1 MTMESQQLLAWAL
14 VAVIGAATPGVD
26 LMIVLRSTLFHGR
39 RSGFAAV
46 VGVEIGHATWA
57 VASLV
62 GLTALLAAST
72 IAYDIVRIAGACY
85 LVWLGCM
92 AIWKSLPRNRA
103 STAAETAAPTPLKP
117 MDAARSGL
125 ISNMLNPK
133 VGVFYISILPQ
144 FLPTGA
150 GTAGWGV
157 LMVSIALAI
166 GTVWHSAIVLA
177 ATRARGILTRERV
190 KLWLDRTSA
199 AVMIALGVRLATDH

>member
-1 MTMESQQLLAWAL
+1 MEAQQLIAWAL

-46 VGVEIGHATWA
+46 VGVEVGHAVWA

-72 IAYDIVRIAGACY
+72 IAYDVVRIAGACY

-92 AIWKSLPRNRA
+92 AIWKSLPRNR
-103 STAAETAAPTPLKP
+103 STDTETAAPAPQSP
-117 MDAARSGL
+117 IDAARSGL

-144 FLPTGA
+144 FLPTEA
-150 GTAGWGV
+150 TAGGWG
-157 LMVSIALAI
+157 LLLVSIALAVGI
-166 GTVWHSAIVLA
+166 IWHSAIVLA
-177 ATRARGILTRERV
+177 ATRARSVLTRERV
-190 KLWLDRTSA
+190 RIWLDRTSA

>member
-1 MTMESQQLLAWAL
+1 MEPQQLLAWAL

-46 VGVEIGHATWA
+46 VGVEVGHAVWA

-72 IAYDIVRIAGACY
+72 IAYDVVRILGACY

-92 AIWKSLPRNRA
+92 AIWKSLPRNRT
-103 STAAETAAPTPLKP
+103 TATESATPTPQNP
-117 MDAARSGL
+117 ANAVRSGL
-125 ISNMLNPK
+125 ISNLLNPK

-144 FLPTGA
+144 FLPTEAPA
-150 GTAGWGV
+150 GSWGV
-157 LMVSIALAI
+157 LLVSIALAVGI
-166 GTVWHSAIVLA
+166 VWHSIIVLA
-177 ATRARGILTRERV
+177 ATRARGVLTRQRV
-190 KLWLDRTSA
+190 KVWLDRTSA
-199 AVMIALGVRLATDH
+199 AVMIGLGVRLATEH

>member
-1 MTMESQQLLAWAL
+1 MEPQQLLAWAL

-26 LMIVLRSTLFHGR
+26 LMIILRSTLFHGR

-46 VGVEIGHATWA
+46 VGVEVGHAIWA

-92 AIWKSLPRNRA
+92 AIWKSLPRNR
-103 STAAETAAPTPLKP
+103 TPDTETTTPTPQSP
-117 MDAARSGL
+117 IAAARSGL

-133 VGVFYISILPQ
+133 VGIFYISILPQ
-144 FLPTGA
+144 FLPTEST
-150 GTAGWGV
+150 TAGWGV
-157 LMVSIALAI
+157 VLVSIALAVGI
-166 GTVWHSAIVLA
+166 VWHSVIVLA
-177 ATRARGILTRERV
+177 ATRARGVLTRERIKV
-190 KLWLDRTSA
+190 WLDRTSA